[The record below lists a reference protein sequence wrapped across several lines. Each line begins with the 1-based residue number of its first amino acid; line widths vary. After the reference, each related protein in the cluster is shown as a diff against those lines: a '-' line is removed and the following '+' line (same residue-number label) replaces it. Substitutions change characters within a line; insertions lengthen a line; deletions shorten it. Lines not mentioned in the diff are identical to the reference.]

1 MCATGKVS
9 GGGQVKQSTTAPAEK
24 TSRHRKILQTGQTM
38 PQSRLVQSP
47 WHANCTD
54 DLQVP
59 GSHNKTVKN
68 VCTTSGI
75 DSQEDEEQDN
85 EEGFDP

>member
-1 MCATGKVS
+1 VPLEKCPVAGKEAKHE
-9 GGGQVKQSTTAPAEK
+9 GPAAEK
-24 TSRHRKILQTGQTM
+24 TSRHRKILQTGQRM

-54 DLQVP
+54 VLEVP

-85 EEGFDP
+85 EEGFDR